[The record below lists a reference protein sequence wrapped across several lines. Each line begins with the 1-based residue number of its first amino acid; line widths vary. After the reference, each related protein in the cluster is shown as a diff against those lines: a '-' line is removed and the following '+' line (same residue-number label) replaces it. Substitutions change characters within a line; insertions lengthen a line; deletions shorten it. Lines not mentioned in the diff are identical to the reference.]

1 MPPRRPRPT
10 DAVADSFRLEDAPG
24 HLLRRNHQR
33 SYDIFTEL
41 VGSDGPTRQQVAL
54 MVALRR
60 QPGATQ
66 NQLAAATSIDRNTL
80 SEMLRRMV
88 DRGLI
93 DRRRAALDSRAYEL
107 VLTPAGNDLLAAVM
121 PAVAE
126 TQRRILEPLPPHLR
140 PVFLHCLK
148 LLAGIEHDD
157 AHPSGS
163 PIDSQAHIRS

>member
-1 MPPRRPRPT
+1 MPPRRPTAPNL
-10 DAVADSFRLEDAPG
+10 ADSFRLEDAPG

-41 VGSDGPTRQQVAL
+41 VGNEGPTRQQVAL

-80 SEMLRRMV
+80 SEMLRRMIH
-88 DRGLI
+88 RGLV

-107 VLTPAGNDLLAAVM
+107 VLTAQGEDLLVSVM

-126 TQRRILEPLPPHLR
+126 TQARILEPLPPHLR

-148 LLAGIEHDD
+148 LLAGLEHDVPQ
-157 AHPSGS
+157 ASGS
-163 PIDSQAHIRS
+163 PSDAQAHIRS